1 MKFIIVLLLFVS
13 SICTSQV
20 SISFDAENTEQ
31 LNNQILDYVKQN
43 KLINTERTDR
53 QKAALNVFE
62 KLVGHLPSNKYHI
75 ITREDLKTF
84 VNYCHDPNGNM
95 IFPVVDPGLVR
106 KIQFVPSEGSTSSN
120 IIK

>member
-1 MKFIIVLLLFVS
+1 MKFIIVLLVLAS
-13 SICTSQV
+13 QIAQSQV
-20 SISFDAENTEQ
+20 SISFNAESTEQ
-31 LNNQILDYVKQN
+31 LNERILEYVKEN
-43 KLINTERTDR
+43 KLINTEITDR

-106 KIQFVPSEGSTSSN
+106 KIQFVPSEGSRSSN
-120 IIK
+120 IIE